1 MPKPPVNE
9 SLPAA
14 PLIVSLPS
22 PPIIVSLPVPPVIES
37 AFDEPVKVVA
47 APVLI
52 TLKPFV
58 LAVARLKLTAKAEVD
73 RLTVPLLVVVTPAVQ
88 VAPTVA
94 LAIAEALTF
103 NISLPPVPKSPMLS
117 VPASTTKVSTP
128 APPVKLSLPA
138 PPVNVSLPTL
148 PLIVS
153 LPAPPVIES
162 AFLEPASVLPMPVLV
177 TLKPLALSVA
187 RFKLRAKPCA
197 SILAVPVFVV
207 FTFAFHAAPSVALMV
222 ADALTFNTSTPP
234 KPRSVTLSVPASTI
248 KVSIPTPPV
257 KLSLPAPPVIESL
270 PASPIIVSL
279 PAAPIIVSL
288 PVPPVIESAF
298 DEPVKVVAV
307 PVSVMLNPLVVA
319 VARLKLTAKPFV
331 DKFAVPMLVVFTFA
345 FHAAPSVALTTAPA
359 FTLMTSVPP
368 IPKSVMLSVPAP
380 TTKVS
385 IPAPPVKTSLPAPPS
400 KVLAPELPVIALS
413 SEFPVPCRAAVPV
426 SNKPS
431 TLAVSE

>member
-14 PLIVSLPS
+14 PI
-22 PPIIVSLPVPPVIES
+22 
-37 AFDEPVKVVA
+37 
-47 APVLI
+47 
-52 TLKPFV
+52 
-58 LAVARLKLTAKAEVD
+58 
-73 RLTVPLLVVVTPAVQ
+73 
-88 VAPTVA
+88 
-94 LAIAEALTF
+94 
-103 NISLPPVPKSPMLS
+103 
-117 VPASTTKVSTP
+117 
-128 APPVKLSLPA
+128 
-138 PPVNVSLPTL
+138 
-148 PLIVS
+148 IVS
-153 LPAPPVIES
+153 LPAP
-162 AFLEPASVLPMPVLV
+162 
-177 TLKPLALSVA
+177 
-187 RFKLRAKPCA
+187 
-197 SILAVPVFVV
+197 
-207 FTFAFHAAPSVALMV
+207 
-222 ADALTFNTSTPP
+222 
-234 KPRSVTLSVPASTI
+234 
-248 KVSIPTPPV
+248 
-257 KLSLPAPPVIESL
+257 
-270 PASPIIVSL
+270 
-279 PAAPIIVSL
+279 PIIVSL

>member
-1 MPKPPVNE
+1 M
-9 SLPAA
+9 
-14 PLIVSLPS
+14 
-22 PPIIVSLPVPPVIES
+22 
-37 AFDEPVKVVA
+37 
-47 APVLI
+47 
-52 TLKPFV
+52 
-58 LAVARLKLTAKAEVD
+58 
-73 RLTVPLLVVVTPAVQ
+73 
-88 VAPTVA
+88 
-94 LAIAEALTF
+94 
-103 NISLPPVPKSPMLS
+103 
-117 VPASTTKVSTP
+117 
-128 APPVKLSLPA
+128 
-138 PPVNVSLPTL
+138 

-177 TLKPLALSVA
+177 TLKPLALCVA

-197 SILAVPVFVV
+197 SILAVPVF
-207 FTFAFHAAPSVALMV
+207 
-222 ADALTFNTSTPP
+222 
-234 KPRSVTLSVPASTI
+234 
-248 KVSIPTPPV
+248 
-257 KLSLPAPPVIESL
+257 
-270 PASPIIVSL
+270 
-279 PAAPIIVSL
+279 
-288 PVPPVIESAF
+288 
-298 DEPVKVVAV
+298 
-307 PVSVMLNPLVVA
+307 
-319 VARLKLTAKPFV
+319 
-331 DKFAVPMLVVFTFA
+331 VVFTFA